1 MIKVSSLRVVK
12 PVMNCRH
19 GYPDQVDQ
27 IYGPGRFRT
36 DGPDNQR
43 KARRLKQK
51 RDQTTAQA
59 QSNSTGSDLK
69 INLNLVLTGLI
80 EF

>member
-1 MIKVSSLRVVK
+1 MDRADSGL
-12 PVMNCRH
+12 
-19 GYPDQVDQ
+19 
-27 IYGPGRFRT
+27 T
-36 DGPDNQR
+36 GPDNQR

-80 EF
+80 EFLTRMKSINHDANFERK